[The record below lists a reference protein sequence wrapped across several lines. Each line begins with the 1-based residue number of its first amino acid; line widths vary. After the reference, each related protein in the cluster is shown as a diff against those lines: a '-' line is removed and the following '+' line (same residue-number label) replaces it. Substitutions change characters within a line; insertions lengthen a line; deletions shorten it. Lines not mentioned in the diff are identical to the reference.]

1 MLERLNKLTTADK
14 VALYKE
20 RFGTKPTPV
29 AEFIRKFAETGFER
43 SFASSVPPGMQA
55 ALTGLLVSN
64 LERKVPLTVTWAWK
78 PAYDYE
84 LTVWECEDTSV
95 SKGGITVLIG
105 TRYPRDPH
113 PGDIGKSKVK
123 SGGRRA
129 GGAPR
134 GRRSAKAKAR

>member
-14 VALYKE
+14 IALYKE

-113 PGDIGKSKVK
+113 PGNIGKTK
-123 SGGRRA
+123 GGQGRA
-129 GGAPR
+129 ASAPR
-134 GRRSAKAKAR
+134 GRRRKKAKAS